1 MMLKVQLTEQE
12 QMLVK
17 KVCELQLNSFTRIL
31 NGQHETGIKERLLE
45 NQLSESELNEMI
57 SDVVRQYHDILLSPL
72 MLFHDH
78 SDLLAN
84 FREALDYN
92 IESLTDFSTQIPSLE
107 RRLDLAIYIF
117 NNRN

>member
-1 MMLKVQLTEQE
+1 MLKLELTIQE
-12 QMLVK
+12 QKLVK

-31 NGQHETGIKERLLE
+31 NGQHESDIKERLLE

-57 SDVVRQYHDILLSPL
+57 TDVVRQYHDILLSPL
-72 MLFHDH
+72 MLFRDH

-92 IESLTDFSTQIPSLE
+92 IGSLSDFSTQIPSMQ